1 VVTEY
6 PLPNPGV
13 KRIDTA
19 TQNAIVANYHVIL
32 ESGINSD
39 SGKGKSGAGIYDEYS
54 FVLWQ
59 AN

>member
-1 VVTEY
+1 
-6 PLPNPGV
+6 LPDAAV
-13 KRIDTA
+13 LRIDTA

-32 ESGINSD
+32 ESGINTT
-39 SGKGKSGAGIYDEYS
+39 SGKEKYEAGIYAEYS